1 VVLGLGLATLTAD
14 RGAVPLT
21 VADVPGVV
29 IAGLTIDAGPE
40 RSPVLLQVGKRRHGH
55 GHGHHGHD
63 HGRHGSSLDP
73 TTLSDVFFRVGGP
86 HIGRVGTALEVNSDD
101 VLIDHTWVWRADHG
115 VDGLSDTERWQTN
128 TGRYGA
134 VINGD
139 DVTATGLF
147 VEHFQRYN
155 TVWNGDGGTTILYQN
170 ELPYDPPS
178 QADWMHDGVEGWA
191 GYKVADRVR
200 THRLF
205 GGGVY
210 VFNRNDPT
218 IHTENGFEVPQRPGV
233 RLHHIMTVNLDAG
246 TIDHVVNGVGDA
258 ADTTKVGQPVYVVDY
273 P

>member
-1 VVLGLGLATLTAD
+1 
-14 RGAVPLT
+14 VPLT

-29 IAGLTIDAGPE
+29 IAGLTVDAGPE

-55 GHGHHGHD
+55 GHSHHGHD

-128 TGRYGA
+128 TGRYG
-134 VINGD
+134 VVVNGD

-218 IHTENGFEVPQRPGV
+218 IHTENGFEVPRRAGV
-233 RLHHIMTVNLDAG
+233 RLHHIMTVNLNAG

-258 ADTTKVGQPVYVVDY
+258 ADTTKVGMPVYVVDY